1 MAIFMKKKAWIIAA
15 AVVLLLAV
23 ALGAVYLKPVSVEI
37 GDSELYNESER
48 QAAVD
53 VGKEKFK
60 ELDGCKLF
68 KLSYAGDED
77 SRKEFDYDDQYDE
90 AIVINSVFLSPLT
103 SRGAW
108 EAHEIYTWHF
118 ILMRKDGGDW
128 TLLTYGYA

>member
-1 MAIFMKKKAWIIAA
+1 MKKKLLITAA

-23 ALGAVYLKPVSVEI
+23 GVGVLYRTPVSVDL
-37 GDSELYNESER
+37 GQSELYDESER

-53 VGKEKFK
+53 VVKEKFK

-77 SRKEFDYDDQYDE
+77 SRNEFDYDDQYDE
-90 AIVINSVFLSPLT
+90 ALVINSVFLSPLT

-108 EAHEIYTWHF
+108 NAHKIYTWHF

>member
-1 MAIFMKKKAWIIAA
+1 MKKIITAAA
-15 AVVLLLAV
+15 AVIVLLLA
-23 ALGAVYLKPVSVEI
+23 AGAGVLYLKPVQI
-37 GDSELYNESER
+37 DLGRSELYEEAEI

-53 VGKEKFK
+53 AVKEKFK
-60 ELDGCKLF
+60 AFDGCKLF
-68 KLSYAGDED
+68 KLSYAGDEE

-108 EAHEIYTWHF
+108 EAREIYTWHF
-118 ILMRKDGGDW
+118 ILMRKNGGAW